1 MASKKNR
8 GKHAP
13 GAQAELNNNAVEQQQ
28 VNTDNQ
34 GASSNADQMAAV
46 SSGAA
51 QDAASVLVLP
61 DSYKPID
68 LEAYAARRRRRKIK
82 TFLIILAVILA
93 VLAAVYGG
101 IGLMFS
107 SKFLPNT
114 TIGDFDVSMKSD
126 EEVIEMLDTIPD
138 DYKLEVSKGKFSL
151 SLTGADVNMQIDS
164 KGIVKAMHD
173 DLYPWYW
180 PMQLVEGAHDES
192 HLLETTFD
200 EKTCNELVNEA
211 VQAFN
216 KNAKAPKNAYI
227 VYDDES
233 QSFKIMPGTLGKQLG
248 PKKVQAVVREAI
260 ADMQEKLKLTDDQL
274 KQPSVT
280 ENSKK
285 IIKSAEIA
293 NGIVS
298 AHLKLRINGDVV
310 DEIGSEE
317 LSDFVKIDDKF
328 KVSLDEEQL
337 AQWVNNLAAS
347 YNTIG
352 MERSYTRADGKQ
364 ITVRGGSYG
373 WEVDQESLS
382 SQIMEAIQAGKKTK
396 IDVPCIDEAN
406 VYAGPG
412 ERDWGAR
419 YIDVDLSEQHV
430 RFYGDDG
437 NIIWEADCITGAPD
451 EKHATPEGVWY
462 VLMKQ
467 SPSTLIGYL
476 ENGKKDYE
484 TQVKYWMP
492 FQGNSVGFHDATW
505 QPSFGGS
512 MYAQGYGSHG
522 CVNLSYSDAESLY
535 SIIEPNDVVVVHS

>member
-1 MASKKNR
+1 MASKNYR

-13 GAQAELNNNAVEQQQ
+13 GAQAELNNNAVDQGQ
-28 VNTDNQ
+28 VNASNQ
-34 GASSNADQMAAV
+34 GAL
-46 SSGAA
+46 SGAGQSTAVGSEVA
-51 QDAASVLVLP
+51 QAEASEFALP
-61 DSYKPID
+61 QSYKPID
-68 LEAYAARRRRRKIK
+68 IEAHAAQRRRRKVRNFFIA
-82 TFLIILAVILA
+82 LAIIVC
-93 VLAAVYGG
+93 VLAGVYGG
-101 IGLMFS
+101 VGLMFS

-114 TIGDFDVSMKSD
+114 TIGDFDVSMKTD
-126 EEVIEMLDTIPD
+126 EEVIQMLDAIPA
-138 DYKLEVSKGKFSL
+138 DYKIDVSKGKFEL
-151 SLTGADVNMQIDS
+151 SLTGADVDMQIDS

-180 PMQLVEGAHDES
+180 PMQLIEGAHDES
-192 HLLETTFD
+192 HLLETTYS
-200 EKTCNELVNEA
+200 KQACNELVSAA
-211 VQAFN
+211 VEKFN
-216 KNAKAPKNAYI
+216 KKAKAPTNAYI

-233 QSFKIMPGTLGKQLG
+233 EEFKIMPGSLGKQLG
-248 PKKVQAVVREAI
+248 PKKTQAAVREAV
-260 ADMQEKLKLTDDQL
+260 AKRLDKLKLTDDQL
-274 KQPSVT
+274 KQPAVT

-285 IIKSAEIA
+285 IVKSAKIA
-293 NGIVS
+293 NGLVS
-298 AHLKLRINGDVV
+298 ANLKLLINGEVV
-310 DEIGSEE
+310 DEIGSEL
-317 LSDFVKIDDKF
+317 LSDFVKINDKYE
-328 KVSLDEEQL
+328 VSLSEDDL

-352 MERSYTRADGKQ
+352 MERSYTRADGKE

-382 SQIMEAIQAGKKTK
+382 AQIMEAIQAGKKAK

-412 ERDWGAR
+412 QRDWGER

-430 RFYGDDG
+430 RFYGDNG
-437 NIIWEADCITGAPD
+437 KIIWEADCITGAPD

-484 TQVKYWMP
+484 TVVKYWMP
-492 FQGNSVGFHDATW
+492 FEGNSVGFHDATW

-535 SIIEPNDVVVVHS
+535 GIIEPNDVVVVHS